1 MNTIVFAAGIGN
13 LVSSIIDN
21 WLGPAFLLF
30 VAACA
35 ITFIKDREFRKL
47 FSLCRYRHSCSTV
60 NLRRKLAI
68 WQRRKAKE
76 SRRKHR
82 RTSKLI

>member
-47 FSLCRYRHSCSTV
+47 FSYVGIATV
-60 NLRRKLAI
+60 VALLIYAGNWLFGTDGNLK
-68 WQRRKAKE
+68 KAGE
-76 SRRKHR
+76 N
-82 RTSKLI
+82 IVEQVN

>member
-13 LVSSIIDN
+13 LVSNIIDN

-47 FSLCRYRHSCSTV
+47 FSYVGIATV
-60 NLRRKLAI
+60 VALLIYAGNWLFGKDGKLKKVGENI
-68 WQRRKAKE
+68 VEQVN
-76 SRRKHR
+76 
-82 RTSKLI
+82 

>member
-35 ITFIKDREFRKL
+35 ITFSYVGIATVVALLIYAGNWLFGKDGKL
-47 FSLCRYRHSCSTV
+47 KKAGENIVEQV
-60 NLRRKLAI
+60 N
-68 WQRRKAKE
+68 
-76 SRRKHR
+76 
-82 RTSKLI
+82 

>member
-13 LVSSIIDN
+13 LVSSIIEN

-47 FSLCRYRHSCSTV
+47 FSYVGIATV
-60 NLRRKLAI
+60 VALLIYAGNWLFGKDGKLK
-68 WQRRKAKE
+68 KAVE
-76 SRRKHR
+76 N
-82 RTSKLI
+82 IVEQVN

>member
-13 LVSSIIDN
+13 PVSSIIDN

-47 FSLCRYRHSCSTV
+47 FSYVGIATV
-60 NLRRKLAI
+60 VALLISAGNWLFGKDGKLK
-68 WQRRKAKE
+68 KAGE
-76 SRRKHR
+76 N
-82 RTSKLI
+82 IVEQVN

>member
-1 MNTIVFAAGIGN
+1 MGKMNTIVFAAGIGN
-13 LVSSIIDN
+13 LVSNIIDN

-47 FSLCRYRHSCSTV
+47 FSYVGIATV

-82 RTSKLI
+82 RTSQLI